1 MGGWVVGVGLGF
13 GEGEVDQLR
22 GNLIKPTA
30 LLKEFVF
37 SRSTNVKDRFC
48 HNDIVFTKNMSMD
61 HGIM

>member
-1 MGGWVVGVGLGF
+1 M
-13 GEGEVDQLR
+13 DQLR
-22 GNLIKPTA
+22 GNLIKPAA